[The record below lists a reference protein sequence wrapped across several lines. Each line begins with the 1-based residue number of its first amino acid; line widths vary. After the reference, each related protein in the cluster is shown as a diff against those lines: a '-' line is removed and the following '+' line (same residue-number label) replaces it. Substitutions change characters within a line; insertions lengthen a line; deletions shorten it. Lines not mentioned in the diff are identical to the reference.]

1 MKTAIFGVLA
11 TLIVFAHHAAAQ
23 TRASAD
29 KVRVV
34 YSAIGSSQ
42 SPLWIAHEAGLFK
55 KHGLDAEILYVAGGS
70 RAAQVILS
78 GEAPIAMFNGSSV
91 ISANL
96 AGADLVNLASGMNV
110 LPFFL
115 VTGPGVKQ

>member
-23 TRASAD
+23 TRASAE

-55 KHGLDAEILYVAGGS
+55 KHGLDAEILYVAGG
-70 RAAQVILS
+70 
-78 GEAPIAMFNGSSV
+78 
-91 ISANL
+91 
-96 AGADLVNLASGMNV
+96 
-110 LPFFL
+110 
-115 VTGPGVKQ
+115 